1 MFQNQCDMSRVIT
14 KGFRGQLQLEAPQQP
29 IFDVPLQEQS
39 CSQAAKVPPI
49 DLSIMESWQL
59 VVEDFFTSQL
69 SIK

>member
-1 MFQNQCDMSRVIT
+1 MSRVIT

-49 DLSIMESWQL
+49 DLSIMES
-59 VVEDFFTSQL
+59 
-69 SIK
+69 